1 MNPLILHHYPVSPFA
16 EKVRAMLGF
25 KKLAWKSVRIPMM
38 MPKPDLI
45 ALTGGYRRTPILQ
58 IGADVYCD
66 TALIARV
73 LERVAPA
80 PTLFPYGD
88 RLEGRAMSH
97 FADHVL
103 FNITVPVGF
112 QPNGMMK
119 VFHPE
124 MTAETLAAFGKDRA
138 AMRQGGTVRR
148 GPLNECR
155 ANMAQLLPG
164 IEAQLGSR
172 PFLLGASP
180 SECDFALYH
189 VLWPVWK
196 VPSTRALLEPY
207 PKTIVFVERMSEFG
221 QAKAAGE
228 ISSEEALQIAKK
240 SRPAALRQPQSVET
254 DGISLGD
261 VVQVMPIDYGLDP
274 VKGEFIHCS
283 VGEIAVRRTDP
294 RAGTVVVHFPRFG
307 YQMAEAA

>member
-1 MNPLILHHYPVSPFA
+1 MNPIILHHYPVSPFA

-25 KKLAWKSVRIPMM
+25 KKLAWKSVLIPMLL
-38 MPKPDLI
+38 PKPDVI

-80 PTLFPYGD
+80 PTFFPYGD
-88 RLEGRAMSH
+88 RFEGKAMSH
-97 FADHVL
+97 FADNVL

-119 VFHPE
+119 QFHPE

-164 IEAQLGSR
+164 IESQLGSK

-196 VPSTRALLEPY
+196 VPSTRTLLDAY
-207 PKTIVFVERMSEFG
+207 PKTIAFLERMSEFG
-221 QAKAAGE
+221 HAKPAAE
-228 ISSEEALQIAKK
+228 ISSEEALQVAKK
-240 SRPAALRQPQSVET
+240 SKPAAIKQPGAVDI
-254 DGISLGD
+254 DGVALGD

-274 VKGEFIHCS
+274 VKGELVHCS
-283 VGEIAVRRTDP
+283 VDEIVVRRTDP
-294 RAGTVVVHFPRFG
+294 RAGMVAVHFPRLG
-307 YQMAEAA
+307 YQMAKTA

>member
-1 MNPLILHHYPVSPFA
+1 MSEFILHHYATSPFS
-16 EKVRAMLGF
+16 EKVRLVLGM
-25 KKLAWKSVRIPMM
+25 KGLRWRSVTVPAI
-38 MPKPDLI
+38 MPKPDVV
-45 ALTGGYRRTPILQ
+45 ALTGGYRRTPFLQ

-73 LERVAPA
+73 LDRVAPA
-80 PTLFPYGD
+80 PSLFPYGD

-119 VFHPE
+119 LFHPE
-124 MTAETLAAFGKDRA
+124 MSAETLAAFGKDRA

-164 IEAQLGSR
+164 IEAQLGAR
-172 PFLLGASP
+172 PFLLGASA

-196 VPSTRALLEPY
+196 VPSTRTLLEPY
-207 PKTIVFVERMSEFG
+207 PKTIAFIERMSEFG
-221 QAKAAGE
+221 KAKPAAE
-228 ISSEEALQIAKK
+228 ISREEALQVAKK
-240 SRPAALRQPQSVET
+240 SKAAAIQRPEAVDI
-254 DGISLGD
+254 DGVALGD

-274 VKGEFIHCS
+274 VKGELAHCS
-283 VGEIAVRRTDP
+283 VDEIVVWRTDP
-294 RAGTVVVHFPRFG
+294 RAGTVAVHFPRLG
-307 YQMAEAA
+307 YQLAKTA

>member
-16 EKVRAMLGF
+16 EKVRALLGF
-25 KKLAWKSVRIPMM
+25 KKLAWQSVLIPML
-38 MPKPDLI
+38 MPKPDVV

-58 IGADVYCD
+58 IGADIYCD

-119 VFHPE
+119 LFHPE

-164 IEAQLGSR
+164 IESQLGSK
-172 PFLLGASP
+172 PFLLGASA

-189 VLWPVWK
+189 VLWPVFK
-196 VPSTRALLEPY
+196 VPATRKLLEAF
-207 PKTIVFVERMSEFG
+207 PKTVAFIERMSEFG
-221 QAKAAGE
+221 KAKPAAE
-228 ISSEEALQIAKK
+228 ISSEEALQVAKK
-240 SRPAALRQPQSVET
+240 SKPAAISQPEAVDT
-254 DGISLGD
+254 DGVALGD

-274 VKGEFIHCS
+274 VKGELVQS
-283 VGEIAVRRTDP
+283 STAEIAVRRTDP
-294 RAGTVVVHFPRFG
+294 RAGTVVVHFPRLG
-307 YQMAEAA
+307 YQMAKAA

>member
-25 KKLAWKSVRIPMM
+25 KGIAWKSVRIPMM
-38 MPKPDLI
+38 MPKPDVV

-66 TALIARV
+66 TSLIARV
-73 LERVAPA
+73 LERAAPV

-88 RLEGRAMSH
+88 RLEGRAIAH
-97 FADHVL
+97 FADNVL

-112 QPNGMMK
+112 QPGGMMK
-119 VFHPE
+119 LFHPE
-124 MTAETLAAFGKDRA
+124 MTAETLAEFGKDRA

-148 GPLNECR
+148 GPLAECR

-164 IEAQLGSR
+164 IEAQLASR
-172 PFLLGASP
+172 PFLLGASA

-196 VPSTRALLEPY
+196 VPATRPLLELY
-207 PKTIVFVERMSEFG
+207 PKTLLFIERMAKFG
-221 QAKAAGE
+221 EGK
-228 ISSEEALQIAKK
+228 SSEITSSQALEVAKK
-240 SRPAALRQPQSVET
+240 SKPAAIKHAEAFET
-254 DGISLGD
+254 DGIALGD
-261 VVQVMPIDYGLDP
+261 QVQVMPVDYGFDP
-274 VKGEFIHCS
+274 VQGELMQCS
-283 VGEIAVRRTDP
+283 AGEIAVRRSDP

-307 YQMAEAA
+307 YQISGAP